1 MVQVPSQSA
10 GAATRIRYVV
20 LALLA
25 VLSMITYLDRVSFSA
40 AQSHVIQELGL
51 RSEADLK
58 YAFMAFI
65 LAYSLFELPSSWW
78 GDVFGPRRVLIRI
91 VVWWSFFTAAI
102 GTIGLRV
109 GHGMVGAFTIGSV
122 TVPALWTL
130 VAVQF
135 LFGLGEA
142 GAYPNITRALHNW
155 FPFQER
161 GRAQGVVWMSARLMG
176 GLTPLVWAILVEG
189 INWVQVGPFLHWRSA
204 FWTFGGLGV
213 VWCVIFAIW
222 FRNRPEEKPSVSAAE
237 LELIR
242 QSAADS
248 QAGHA
253 RVPWGRLARSG
264 NLWTLCIMYF
274 CQSYGWWFYI
284 TYMPRY
290 LEQQHGVLP
299 TEFLGAVYKGGPLWM
314 GAIGCLAGGFL
325 TDWFIRRTGNRR
337 LGRRLFGAFGHGMCA
352 LCFLACPFA
361 SSAFSFFL
369 AISLA
374 GFFADLTMAS
384 SWASC
389 QDIGRRH
396 AAIVAG
402 CMNMIGNFGGAAAS
416 WVTGMILDGALE
428 THAVALGYMSAAQ
441 LSPQEMKAAL
451 LSGYRIDFLLFAAIY
466 VVGVV
471 CWLRFDST
479 KPVLDE

>member
-78 GDVFGPRRVLIRI
+78 GDVFGPRRVLVRI
-91 VVWWSFFTAAI
+91 VLWWSFFTAAI

-122 TVPALWTL
+122 TIPALWTL

-189 INWVQVGPFLHWRSA
+189 INWVQVGPFLHWRTA
-204 FWTFGGLGV
+204 FWTFGALGI
-213 VWCVIFAIW
+213 VWCVIFALW
-222 FRNRPEEKPSVSAAE
+222 FRNRPEEKPSVNAAE

-242 QSAADS
+242 QAAAEF
-248 QAGHA
+248 AGGTRPRTVGPPGAERESVDAVHHVFLPILRLVVLHYVHA
-253 RVPWGRLARSG
+253 AVSRATARSPADG
-264 NLWTLCIMYF
+264 I
-274 CQSYGWWFYI
+274 
-284 TYMPRY
+284 
-290 LEQQHGVLP
+290 
-299 TEFLGAVYKGGPLWM
+299 LGGRVQGRPALDGRDRL
-314 GAIGCLAGGFL
+314 
-325 TDWFIRRTGNRR
+325 
-337 LGRRLFGAFGHGMCA
+337 LGRRVPHG
-352 LCFLACPFA
+352 LVHP
-361 SSAFSFFL
+361 
-369 AISLA
+369 
-374 GFFADLTMAS
+374 AD
-384 SWASC
+384 
-389 QDIGRRH
+389 G
-396 AAIVAG
+396 
-402 CMNMIGNFGGAAAS
+402 
-416 WVTGMILDGALE
+416 
-428 THAVALGYMSAAQ
+428 
-441 LSPQEMKAAL
+441 
-451 LSGYRIDFLLFAAIY
+451 
-466 VVGVV
+466 
-471 CWLRFDST
+471 
-479 KPVLDE
+479 